1 VEGVTAPRTAIQTL
15 AGELEL
21 ARALLRHA
29 HQRQVKL
36 ERLVR
41 SLRAQVLTAREQRD
55 AWKLIADREEARARK
70 RAAS

>member
-21 ARALLRHA
+21 ARALLRQS

-41 SLRAQVLTAREQRD
+41 SLRGQVLTAREQRD

-70 RAAS
+70 RAVA